1 MSVNVRWYGNNLQ
14 QVIKYLLK
22 NLINNR
28 NKKFLVFHWTPSEI
42 IDTSI
47 EYESITMPECNS
59 YKINSN
65 SFSNCRYD
73 SIPMLKLGSNLV
85 KNVKFIEVST
95 VAVEFESNDTKS
107 LLMTYEDKMNK
118 MFDTNFLQEYS
129 VKNLSA
135 VYNEIAC
142 EWMKK
147 NMDVVEKWAPVGT
160 FVWNEIIIGAMFPSN
175 GSSKVYNGISTAA
188 KMAEEAINNDENILK
203 YYNLTVLIMND
214 TCRPAETLRTFIN
227 FYNID
232 SRSKNVI
239 GIVGPTCSET
249 VEPIAGL
256 SKYFRMPVIAY
267 SAEGSDFRNREL
279 YPYLF
284 RTIGE
289 NRQYVEIY
297 LKLFKTMN
305 WNRIGTLTEDGQKY
319 SEYLSDMDTSLQED
333 GIKLLVNKKFPRS
346 MSENLIIAVSI
357 LFLNSYSYTIRNV
370 VSRRETIYFQ
380 YL

>member
-1 MSVNVRWYGNNLQ
+1 MSINVRWYSNNLQ

-22 NLINNR
+22 NLINDG
-28 NKKFLVFHWTPSEI
+28 NKKFLVFHWIPSEI

-47 EYESITMPECNS
+47 EYESITMPDCNS
-59 YKINSN
+59 YKLIRNN
-65 SFSNCRYD
+65 FTNCRYD
-73 SIPMLKLGSNLV
+73 SIPMLKLGSKFV
-85 KNVKFIEVST
+85 KTVKFIEVST
-95 VAVEFESNDTKS
+95 VAVEFQSNDTKS

-118 MFDTNFLQEYS
+118 IFDTNILQKYS
-129 VKNLSA
+129 VRNLSA

-142 EWMKK
+142 DWMKK
-147 NMDVVEKWAPVGT
+147 NIAVVEKWAPVGT
-160 FVWNEIIIGAMFPSN
+160 FVFNEIIIGAMFPSN

-188 KMAEEAINNDENILK
+188 KMAEEAINNNANILK
-203 YYNLTVLIMND
+203 HYSLTVLIMND
-214 TCRPAETLRTFIN
+214 TCKPAETLRTFIN

-267 SAEGSDFRNREL
+267 SAEGTDFRDREL

-319 SEYLSDMDTSLQED
+319 SEYISDMDTSFKED
-333 GIKLLVNKKFPRS
+333 GVKLLVNKKFPRS

-357 LFLNSYSYTIRNV
+357 LFLNSKT
-370 VSRRETIYFQ
+370 YF
-380 YL
+380 